1 MKKILLA
8 VLVTLLC
15 GGAVASTYFLIDRH
29 NPNIVVN
36 GTPTLGCSVS
46 FDDLMNYAS
55 AEDDKGIKSFFI
67 EEKSLN
73 DIADYNY
80 LTYVAIDESNNVAKK
95 QVSVKVDPEVKTY
108 HIEVLKPLQAQIKK
122 TLKTDEYLVL
132 KNGCGWKV
140 DDSFVIEG
148 VDYTLAETYD
158 AKISVKNHASVE
170 AVYTTVEVDDFTA
183 PRIILTEETYKDWIN
198 MVYSDEYFLEFID
211 HIEDD
216 KDNPEELLGKV
227 TTNWREIMMP
237 YSSGYMEN
245 TGTYTITYR
254 VTDSDGNTGRTT
266 LRLMLR
272 KPEYAAPT
280 AAPSAETA
288 EEGE

>member
-1 MKKILLA
+1 MKKIIFA
-8 VLVTLLC
+8 TLVTLLC
-15 GGAVASTYFLIDRH
+15 VGAVASTYFVIDRKA
-29 NPNIVVN
+29 PNITVN

-55 AEDDKGIKSFFI
+55 AEDDKGVKSFFI
-67 EEKSLN
+67 EEKTLN

-95 QVSVKVDPEVKTY
+95 QVSVKVDSEVKTY
-108 HIEVLKPLQAQIKK
+108 RIEVLKPLQAQIKK

-132 KNGCGWKV
+132 KNGCGWDV
-140 DDSFVIEG
+140 DDTFVIEG

-158 AKISVKNHASVE
+158 ARISVKKHDNVE
-170 AVYTTVEVDDFTA
+170 PVFTTVEVDDFTA

-198 MVYSDEYFLEFID
+198 MVYTDKYFLEFID

-216 KDNPEELLGKV
+216 KDDPNELLSKV

-237 YSSGYMEN
+237 FSSGYMEN

-280 AAPSAETA
+280 AEPA

>member
-1 MKKILLA
+1 MRKIIFA
-8 VLVTLLC
+8 TLVTLLC
-15 GGAVASTYFLIDRH
+15 VGAVASTYFVIDRKA
-29 NPNIVVN
+29 PSITVK

-55 AEDDKGIKSFFI
+55 VEDDKGVKSFFI
-67 EEKSLN
+67 EEKTLN
-73 DIADYNY
+73 DVADYNY

-95 QVSVKVDPEVKTY
+95 QVSVKVDSEVKTY

-132 KNGCGWKV
+132 KNGCGWNV

-158 AKISVKNHASVE
+158 ARISVKKHDNVE
-170 AVYTTVEVDDFTA
+170 PVFTTVEVDDFTA

-198 MVYSDEYFLEFID
+198 MVYTDKYVLEFID
-211 HIEDD
+211 YIEDD
-216 KDNPEELLGKV
+216 KDDPNELLSKV

-237 YSSGYMEN
+237 FSSGYMEN

-280 AAPSAETA
+280 AEPA